1 MKRLPFRESLTARIA
16 GLFALF
22 LVGATAAGVI
32 VIREF
37 IRRDL
42 DQATRNETLAAD
54 ARMESSLKRIR
65 REASLFSELA
75 ANAEEAVDP
84 ARLREASVV
93 RITLAEQSR
102 ARGILLET
110 VYSGREPEG
119 LAGVFRR
126 GFAGMPTADYVLP
139 DGVPAR
145 FLLLAVHPAGGAG
158 RERKVVAASVPLGIG
173 FLREE
178 ARSLGGEVML
188 FHGGR
193 VVASSST
200 CLECTECVRRIVSDP
215 GQARALEQ
223 GRSIYFTFDCRP
235 EAQAAVAVPLPTFDG
250 KTVTMVLSRSI
261 EGQRRAL
268 LHATIGLC
276 AGALLFAAVIGG
288 AFYLLVFRIVRPL
301 REMTAA
307 AAAIAG
313 GKYGETVSVEGGG
326 EAALL
331 GDAFNRMSVSMEQ
344 AMREISDWNRLLETR
359 VAEKTKE
366 LEEVHLRMVG
376 VERLAAMGQVAAGVA
391 HELNNPLSGILGYSD
406 LALEQFRG
414 AVRGSP
420 PPRDIE
426 KILEYF
432 ENIHALTLRCR
443 NIIVDMLKFARQ
455 PTEEMSLQDLNTVV
469 KGTIAFLAHQME
481 KAKVDVVQE
490 FAPGLPPLRGNALQM
505 QQVFTNI
512 MVNAQHAMPD
522 GGTLTV
528 RTFRSGDGL
537 AASFSDTGCGIPPE
551 ILRRIFEP
559 FFTTKPVGQGT
570 GLGLSVSYGVVKRHG
585 GAIDVESG
593 QGRGTTFTVRFPA
606 AGDAPAGGKG
616 GL

>member
-1 MKRLPFRESLTARIA
+1 MKRLPFRGSLTARIA

-37 IRRDL
+37 VRRDL
-42 DQATRNETLAAD
+42 EQATRNEVLGAD
-54 ARMESSLKRIR
+54 ARMESTLERIR
-65 REASLFSELA
+65 REAALFAELA
-75 ANAEEAVDP
+75 ANAEEAGDP
-84 ARLREASVV
+84 ARLREASAV

-110 VYSGREPEG
+110 VHPRREPG
-119 LAGVFRR
+119 RLAAVFRR

-139 DGVPAR
+139 EGVPAR
-145 FLLLAVHPAGGAG
+145 FLVLAVHPAAG
-158 RERKVVAASVPLGIG
+158 PGSERRVVAASVPLGLE
-173 FLREE
+173 FLRRE
-178 ARSLGGEVML
+178 ARSLGGEVMF
-188 FHGGR
+188 FHGGG
-193 VVASSST
+193 VIASSST
-200 CLECTECVRRIVSDP
+200 CIECVECVRRTISDP
-215 GQARALEQ
+215 DQARALEQ

-235 EAQAAVAVPLPTFDG
+235 EAQAAVAVPLRTFDG
-250 KTVTMVLSRSI
+250 KTVAMVLSRSM

-268 LHATIGLC
+268 LHATIGLSV
-276 AGALLFAAVIGG
+276 GALVFAAVIGG
-288 AFYLLVFRIVRPL
+288 SFYLLVFRVVRPL

-307 AAAIAG
+307 AAAISE
-313 GKYGETVSVEGGG
+313 GKYGETVSVEGGD

-331 GDAFNRMSVSMEQ
+331 GAAFNRMSVSMER

-359 VAEKTKE
+359 VAEKTRE

-414 AVRGSP
+414 TAGGSLAS
-420 PPRDIE
+420 RDIE
-426 KILEYF
+426 KILDYF
-432 ENIHALTLRCR
+432 ENIHGLTLRCR

-455 PTEEMSLQDLNTVV
+455 PTEEMSLQDLNAVV
-469 KGTIAFLAHQME
+469 EGTIAFLGHQME
-481 KAKVDVVQE
+481 KAKVGVVRE

-512 MVNAQHAMPD
+512 LVNAQHAMPG

-551 ILRRIFEP
+551 VQRRIFEP

-570 GLGLSVSYGVVKRHG
+570 GLGLSVSYGIVKRHG
-585 GAIDVESG
+585 GAIDVESVE
-593 QGRGTTFTVRFPA
+593 GRGTTFTVRFPA

-616 GL
+616 GS